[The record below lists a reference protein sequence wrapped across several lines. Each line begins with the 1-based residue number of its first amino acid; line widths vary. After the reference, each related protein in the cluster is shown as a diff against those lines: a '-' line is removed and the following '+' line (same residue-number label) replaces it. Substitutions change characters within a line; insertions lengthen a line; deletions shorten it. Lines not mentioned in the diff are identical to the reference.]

1 MDETVASGPGTT
13 SPADRLEEPAGSPLV
28 VSIVVNFRGRSDT
41 LACVQSLLNVDYANQ
56 RVVVVENGSGGAE
69 AEALAAALPAA
80 VTLLVSNTNLGYGG
94 AANLGLRRA
103 VEAGAAYA
111 WILNNDTTVDVTSVA
126 ELVRAMASD
135 PRCGASSPQIEAP
148 IGDEAPRGVWYA
160 GGNVNLRRV
169 STKHALDLVESD
181 ALLVPTGFVTGCAM
195 FLRLAAVAEV
205 GPFWER
211 LFLYWEDVEL
221 SLRLSAA
228 GWGLAVVPAARIR
241 HLVHGSVQSAVA
253 RYYYYRNATLV
264 ARRCLGVRGAARAF
278 LALSSRAGRRW
289 LACTIKGRR
298 PWPGPETRG
307 LFAGAIAVLRGGGR
321 SRPEGSAAA

>member
-1 MDETVASGPGTT
+1 MDETVASGSGATM
-13 SPADRLEEPAGSPLV
+13 PADPLRVPDGPPLV

-41 LACVQSLLNVDYANQ
+41 LACVDSLLKVDYSNHL
-56 RVVVVENGSGGAE
+56 VVVVENGSGADEGD
-69 AEALAAALPAA
+69 ALEAALPAR
-80 VTLLVSNTNLGYGG
+80 VKLLRSDANLGYGG
-94 AANLGLRRA
+94 AANLGLRWA
-103 VEAGAAYA
+103 AEAGAAYA
-111 WILNNDTTVDVTSVA
+111 WVLNNDTTVDARSVA
-126 ELVRAMASD
+126 ELVRAMDSD

-148 IGDEAPRGVWYA
+148 VGDEAPRGVWYA
-160 GGNVNLRRV
+160 GATVDLRRV
-169 STKHALDLVESD
+169 STKHALDLVETGD
-181 ALLVPTGFVTGCAM
+181 LLVPTGFVSGCAM
-195 FLRLAAVAEV
+195 FLRLGAVTEV
-205 GPFWER
+205 GPFWQW

-228 GWGLAVVPAARIR
+228 GWGLAVAPAARIR

-278 LALSSRAGRRW
+278 LALFSRAGRRW

-307 LFAGAIAVLRGGGR
+307 LFAGAGAVLRGVGR
-321 SRPEGSAAA
+321 NRREGSPAL